1 MKKGFYTIIAAQF
14 VSSLADNALLIAAIA
29 LLRDIHSAPWI
40 TPLLQIFFTVSYV
53 LLAPF
58 VGAFAD
64 ALQKRYVM
72 FISNALKAGGCLLM
86 IGGVHPMLAYAMV
99 GFGAAAYSPAKYGIM
114 TELLPSEKLV
124 IANAWLESATVLST
138 IVGTMVGGALI
149 SDTVAHWLGVHPIP
163 LLNSAAQLAMFAM
176 MLVYASAG
184 VINIGIPD
192 TGARYENRLHHPG
205 RLIADFRHCF
215 NVLWHDKLAQIALW
229 VTTLLWGSAV
239 TLQLLVLK
247 WANVR
252 LGMSLSDAATL
263 QGITGLG
270 IAAGAGWAAARV
282 PMRNAF
288 KVLPVG
294 LLVGVVTI
302 CMAFYHKGLFAPGS
316 GLQIGPFHAPYYVIF
331 AFLEMIIVGTL
342 AGFFV
347 VPMNAVLQHRGAEL
361 LSAGHSIAVQNF
373 NQNLAV
379 LLMLGLYAVL
389 LTWNVPIQWII
400 VIFGVGVVALMW
412 LAMLRHGANQRE
424 HDSVSAELGTD

>member
-29 LLRDIHSAPWI
+29 LLRDIHSAPWV
-40 TPLLQIFFTVSYV
+40 TPLLQIFFTISYV

-64 ALQKRYVM
+64 ALQKRHVM

-99 GFGAAAYSPAKYGIM
+99 GVGAAAYSPAKYGIM
-114 TELLPSEKLV
+114 TELLPASQLV
-124 IANAWLESATVLST
+124 VANAWLESATVLST
-138 IVGTMVGGALI
+138 IVGTMIGGALI
-149 SDTVAHWLGVHPIP
+149 SDTVSRWLTADPWPIVH
-163 LLNSAAQLAMFAM
+163 SAAGIAMLVM
-176 MLVYASAG
+176 MLVYAFAG
-184 VINIGIPD
+184 LLNMGIPD
-192 TGARYENRLHHPG
+192 TGARYVNRLREP
-205 RLIADFRHCF
+205 RKLIGVFRHAF
-215 NVLWHDKLAQIALW
+215 VVLWNDKLAQIALW

-247 WANVR
+247 WANVQ
-252 LGMSLSDAATL
+252 LGMTLSDAATL
-263 QGITGLG
+263 QGVTGLG

-302 CMAFYHKGLFAPGS
+302 CMAFYNRDLFPAGS
-316 GLQIGPFHAPYYVIF
+316 GFQVGPWHVPYYVSF
-331 AFLEMIIVGTL
+331 AFIEMIIVGTL

-379 LLMLGLYAVL
+379 LLMLGLYAL
-389 LTWNVPIQWII
+389 LLKWDIPIQWII
-400 VIFGVGVVALMW
+400 VFFGVGVVSLMW
-412 LAMLRHGANQRE
+412 LAMVRHSLNQRE
-424 HDSVSAELGTD
+424 NDAVAAQLGD